1 MNQYFIIEED
11 DSNNFLC
18 CCEYVNLKNQRS
30 HLLGCLCDCE
40 HVDEYF
46 DRTMTGRSMPADI
59 HLNMYRVIQDRCRI
73 PWRGGAKTVPLDVVL
88 PTVLL
93 PLFALV
99 ASVNV
104 WCTFITFLLIPFIIF
119 YAKKF
124 YGEINPR
131 SKFFL
136 SWSVTS
142 AISLLLIF
150 EFIVIPRLEIL
161 PSENF
166 VFIVLLMLGISLLCA
181 ARFTSTQAMGDEE
194 GSNQACKVCRIKCPQ
209 DTMHC
214 SICDHCVLRADYH
227 CYWLDCCIGS
237 KNVRKFLTGSVLTT
251 CALFLYSYL
260 VLTTACHPFLLMDS
274 ILVPDDCS
282 DVFYDFYIALCFV
295 GGAYSFI
302 VAVILSIAIVRH
314 LFLALLGY
322 SLYEWSQI
330 PSHEKKCCFPGSSKS
345 KRLNLHV

>member
-1 MNQYFIIEED
+1 MYYII
-11 DSNNFLC
+11 SCRYILH
-18 CCEYVNLKNQRS
+18 VTLRGS

-59 HLNMYRVIQDRCRI
+59 HLNMYRVLQDRCQ
-73 PWRGGAKTVPLDVVL
+73 
-88 PTVLL
+88 
-93 PLFALV
+93 
-99 ASVNV
+99 
-104 WCTFITFLLIPFIIF
+104 
-119 YAKKF
+119 
-124 YGEINPR
+124 
-131 SKFFL
+131 
-136 SWSVTS
+136 
-142 AISLLLIF
+142 
-150 EFIVIPRLEIL
+150 IL

-166 VFIVLLMLGISLLCA
+166 VFIVLLMLGNSLLCA

-237 KNVRKFLTGSVLTT
+237 KNVRKFLTGSMLTT

-330 PSHEKKCCFPGSSKS
+330 PSHEKRCCFRGSSKS
-345 KRLNLHV
+345 KRLNSHV